1 MEKKTRDI
9 VCVKSTLSER
19 DLGILGSLRKF
30 RLLTT
35 ALIRRLHFPSGGQS
49 TPRGT
54 SEEGSTPK
62 RHATVAAASV
72 ATMRVLSRLE
82 SHDLVARLHRRIGGV
97 RAGST
102 GVIWQLTSAG
112 DRLIRQGGDEGKRR
126 RYLEPSAAFTF
137 HTLATAELAVELH
150 ELADNGAVELV
161 NLESEPDCWRTFLAP
176 HGAKQWLK
184 PDLFAITAGGDF
196 EDHWF
201 LEADLGTE
209 HTPVIV
215 RKATTYQQYAATG
228 VHQSEHE
235 VFPVVAFVVPD
246 ERRKG
251 TIEAALKTE
260 STTRKSFATG
270 MFRVVTKD
278 KFSRFVAEGGA

>member
-1 MEKKTRDI
+1 MEKKNDI
-9 VCVKSTLSER
+9 TCVRSTLSER

-49 TPRGT
+49 APRSTP
-54 SEEGSTPK
+54 EEGSPK
-62 RHATVAAASV
+62 RHATEAAASV

-82 SHDLVARLHRRIGGV
+82 SHGLVARLFRRIGGV

-102 GVIWQLTSAG
+102 GLIWQLTSAG
-112 DRLIRQGGDEGKRR
+112 ERLTRQGDDEGKRR

-150 ELADNGAVELV
+150 ELADNGAIELAS
-161 NLESEPDCWRTFLAP
+161 LESEPDCWRTFLAP

-184 PDLFAITAGGDF
+184 PDLFAITAGGEF

-201 LEADLGTE
+201 VEADLGTE

-215 RKATTYQQYAATG
+215 RKATTYQQYATTG

-235 VFPVVAFVVPD
+235 VFPVVAFVVPND
-246 ERRKG
+246 RRKG
-251 TIEAALKTE
+251 TIEAALETE
-260 STTRKSFATG
+260 PTTRESFLAG
-270 MFRVVTKD
+270 MFRVVTKER
-278 KFSRFVAEGGA
+278 FSGFIAKGGA

>member
-1 MEKKTRDI
+1 MEKKKDI
-9 VCVKSTLSER
+9 TCVRSTLSER
-19 DLGILGSLRKF
+19 DLDILGSLRDH

-35 ALIRRLHFPSGGQS
+35 ALIRRLHFPSGGQH
-49 TPRGT
+49 TPQGT
-54 SEEGSTPK
+54 SEEGSLPK
-62 RHATVAAASV
+62 RHATEAAASV

-82 SHDLVARLHRRIGGV
+82 SHGLVARLFRRIGGV
-97 RAGST
+97 RAGSNSL
-102 GVIWQLTSAG
+102 IWQLTSAG
-112 DRLIRQGGDEGKRR
+112 ERLTRQGNDEGKRR

-150 ELADNGAVELV
+150 ELAGNGAIELV
-161 NLESEPDCWRTFLAP
+161 DLESEPDCWRTFLAP

-184 PDLFAITAGGDF
+184 PDLFAITAGGEF

-228 VHQSEHE
+228 THQSEHE

-260 STTRKSFATG
+260 STTRESFAAG
-270 MFRVVTKD
+270 MFRVVTKEG
-278 KFSRFVAEGGA
+278 FSRFVAKGGA

>member
-1 MEKKTRDI
+1 MEKKKDI
-9 VCVKSTLSER
+9 TCVKSTLSER

-35 ALIRRLHFPSGGQS
+35 ALIRRLHFPSGGQNA
-49 TPRGT
+49 PRGIA
-54 SEEGSTPK
+54 EEGSKPK
-62 RHATVAAASV
+62 RHATEAAASV

-112 DRLIRQGGDEGKRR
+112 DRLIRQGNNEGKRR
-126 RYLEPSAAFTF
+126 RYLEPAAAFTF
-137 HTLATAELAVELH
+137 HTIATAELAVELH
-150 ELADNGAVELV
+150 ELADTGSIEVTS
-161 NLESEPDCWRTFLAP
+161 LESEPDCWRTFLAP

-201 LEADLGTE
+201 LETDLGTE

-215 RKATTYQQYAATG
+215 RKAMTYQQYAATG
-228 VHQSEHE
+228 AHQSEHQ

-251 TIEAALKTE
+251 TIEAALETE
-260 STTRKSFATG
+260 SATRESFATG

-278 KFSRFVAEGGA
+278 RFSRFVAKGGA